1 MGSIRSVSIGGLSI
15 GGGSPVRVES
25 MLKTPLEDIDGC
37 INELHGLKV
46 AGCEL
51 VRTSY
56 RDLKQETSLKEV
68 VNSSPIPIMADIH
81 FDHRLALSAMI
92 AGCLSVRVNPGNLG
106 GEDRMM
112 KVLAAARDA
121 NVVIRVGAN
130 GGSLSNDQ
138 IARADGDRAKALVLA
153 VREQVDLCLQ
163 NGFEDVIVSAKS
175 SDVKET
181 MRANHMLASIYDLPF
196 HIGITEAGPPFEGAI
211 KSAVGIGGLLMSGI
225 GDTIR
230 VSLSGDGVL
239 EVKAAYQ
246 ILRSLGIRSKGVEWI
261 SCPTCG
267 RCRMDSKVYVDKVR
281 KIFDGIDDVP
291 DGFKV
296 AVMGCEV
303 NGPREAAGAD
313 LGIAG
318 APSGFIVFARG
329 KSLGSWPLEMME
341 SVIPEILREVLSRA
355 GDTHLP

>member
-1 MGSIRSVSIGGLSI
+1 MSIGGLSI
-15 GGGSPVRVES
+15 GGGSPIRVES
-25 MLKTPLEDIDGC
+25 MLKTPLDDAEGC
-37 INELHGLKV
+37 IKELHRLKE

-56 RDLKQETSLKEV
+56 RDLQQEPWLREV
-68 VNSSPIPIMADIH
+68 VKASPIPIMADIH
-81 FDHRLALSAMI
+81 FDHRLALSAI
-92 AGCLSVRVNPGNLG
+92 KAGCLSVRVNPGNLG
-106 GEDRMM
+106 GRDKML

-130 GGSLSNDQ
+130 GGSISNDQ
-138 IARADGDRAKALVLA
+138 IAKAEGDRARALVLA

-181 MRANHMLASIYDLPF
+181 MRANQMLASTCDLPF
-196 HIGITEAGPPFEGAI
+196 HIGITEAGPPFEGSVR
-211 KSAVGIGGLLMSGI
+211 SAVGIGGLLMNGI

-246 ILRSLGIRSKGVEWI
+246 ILRSLGIRSKGVDWV

-267 RCRMDSKVYVDKVR
+267 RCRLDVRIYVNKVR
-281 KIFDGIDDVP
+281 KIFEEMNDVP

-313 LGIAG
+313 FGIAG
-318 APSGFIVFARG
+318 SPSGFIVFARG

-341 SVIPEILREVLSRA
+341 SVIPALLREVISNS
-355 GDTHLP
+355 GGISPEGY